1 MRALLALTSL
11 LALLII
17 PSTASAMACFDR
29 EQLESFL
36 ANDLDAETI
45 GMGVD
50 QYGNLLRMHVTPS
63 KNFAI
68 TITPAQDTSM
78 MCFLLEGTGWA
89 EKPKLDKES

>member
-1 MRALLALTSL
+1 MRAPLALLLLLALSS
-11 LALLII
+11 
-17 PSTASAMACFDR
+17 PASALECFDR
-29 EQLESFL
+29 EQLENFL

-50 QYGNLLRMHVTPS
+50 QHGNLLRMHVTPS

-68 TITPAQDTSM
+68 TITSAQDTSK

-89 EKPKLDKES
+89 EKPKLDKEA